1 MARKTIGGD
10 RLGAGKKL
18 TVDLKSFDRST
29 HDLGYIWRSTMS
41 AGTLVPI
48 MAEIGLPGDT
58 FDIGLECDVKTH
70 PTIGPLFGSYKVQI
84 DVFEVP
90 FRLYQGMLHNNAIGI
105 GNNMSQVKLP
115 QIELEADPID
125 LTKNPDNQQ
134 INPSCIFSH
143 LNIRGLGKGLTN
155 SGLVTRKF
163 NAIPYLGYWDIYK
176 NYYANKQEEKGA
188 VIHRGTGIPETVT
201 TVQVTNATGAIK
213 GTIPNQRTAVSIG
226 VTVLTDK
233 LKITLTSA
241 TEAENFDPKNIELNW
256 SEIASTNGALRR
268 SILNTLFTTKTVVG
282 STVEMSGFTAS
293 VPMYMYFW
301 GYNSDIKESIQIT
314 TFPLKN
320 LDDMRNYLLGDA
332 GSTEAK
338 IINKTAWAPYGLPMQ
353 KTNNKYTKLSS
364 QEGLALKTYQ
374 SDLFNN
380 WMKTEWIEGPNS
392 IAAITAINTSE
403 GSFKIDTLNLSYKV
417 YEMLNRI
424 AISGGSYDDWLE
436 AQYSHERMRITSSP
450 VYHGG
455 LIKELVFQEV
465 VSNVESSNEEYPLGT
480 LAGKGVMADKHKG
493 GRVSIRIN
501 EPCYLMA
508 IMSLTPRVDYSQGNK
523 WDVNL
528 TSMDN
533 LHVPSLDEIG
543 FQDLITDQMASWDT
557 GGDNTGYHSAGKQPA
572 WINYMTNV
580 NVVRGNFAD
589 IDNEMFMTLNRRYE
603 MDKTYG
609 IIKDLTTYI
618 DPSKFNFIFAQT
630 ELDAQNFWAQVKLD
644 ITARRKMSAK
654 VMPNL

>member
-1 MARKTIGGD
+1 MAKKTIGGN
-10 RLGAGKKL
+10 RLGAGKKM

-48 MAEIGLPGDT
+48 MSEVGLPGDT

-105 GNNMSQVKLP
+105 GNNMAQVKLP
-115 QIELEADPID
+115 QIEMEADAID
-125 LTKNPDNQQ
+125 LTKNPDNQH

-155 SGLVTRKF
+155 TGKITRKF

-188 VIHRGTGIPETVT
+188 VIHNTNAIGENITDVKVLNSNLTTKGVLPRERTLTSIQVTSTEKLLLQFGTNEQATAFATNNVIIYYSETQTNGRLKKATVDELYVTKTVT
-201 TVQVTNATGAIK
+201 TNEVTMTGTKFTGSLYFYYWIYND
-213 GTIPNQRTAVSIG
+213 TIQN
-226 VTVLTDK
+226 
-233 LKITLTSA
+233 
-241 TEAENFDPKNIELNW
+241 
-256 SEIASTNGALRR
+256 
-268 SILNTLFTTKTVVG
+268 
-282 STVEMSGFTAS
+282 
-293 VPMYMYFW
+293 
-301 GYNSDIKESIQIT
+301 SIQIT

-332 GSTEAK
+332 GSTTAK
-338 IINKTAWAPYGLPMQ
+338 IINNTTAAPYGLPLQ
-353 KTNNKYTKLSS
+353 KSNNKYTKLSS

-392 IAAITAINTSE
+392 IAAITAINTSD
-403 GSFKIDTLNLSYKV
+403 GSFKLDTLNLSYKV

-465 VSNVESSNEEYPLGT
+465 VSNVESSNEESPLGT

-543 FQDLITDQMASWDT
+543 FQDLLTDQMASWDT
-557 GGDNTGYHSAGKQPA
+557 GGNNTGYHSAGKQPA

-580 NVVRGNFAD
+580 NIVRGNFANV
-589 IDNEMFMTLNRRYE
+589 DNEMFMTLNRRYE
-603 MDKTYG
+603 IDKTTG
-609 IIKDLTTYI
+609 RIKDLTTYI

-654 VMPNL
+654 IMPNL